1 MMSLYVA
8 TVDVD
13 AIIIQ
18 IIIIFE
24 LYSFIFKLNSVSCSF
39 IHS

>member
-8 TVDVD
+8 TVAAVT
-13 AIIIQ
+13 IIIQ

-24 LYSFIFKLNSVSCSF
+24 LYSFIFKLNSVSHSF
-39 IHS
+39 IH